1 MLVLVTAITVAVG
14 VELVDFVELVFCC
27 LNLGNGNADCDW
39 DLNNSG
45 CAGTAN
51 VPIDEDSSSMM
62 NVKDVDVVVLLLLK
76 LILLMLLRVSWPRH
90 LLRIRN
96 NRLLSYTLS
105 NVSWF
110 LLIIINPLSN
120 NSNKFK

>member
-1 MLVLVTAITVAVG
+1 MWLALNRLLIVIIILWLNMLLLLLLWWLILVLNLLILLNWCEV
-14 VELVDFVELVFCC
+14 CC

-51 VPIDEDSSSMM
+51 VPPIDEGSSSMM
-62 NVKDVDVVVLLLLK
+62 NVKDVDVMLLLLLK

-96 NRLLSYTLS
+96 NRLL
-105 NVSWF
+105 V
-110 LLIIINPLSN
+110 IH
-120 NSNKFK
+120 